1 MASTDFGL
9 QLIAYRTD
17 GGEWRAPGA
26 GIYRAEPE
34 DGPSVAWI
42 EADGHEAA
50 YHLYP
55 HQTPEDLARW
65 YASVHGGSITYYPVR
80 LGDRRY
86 SVTDTLGDM
95 PEAIRQDD
103 DEHAAEAWCRQR
115 EADLL
120 AALREIAKGQGRFS
134 LDHHEHACN
143 TIEDMKAIAVEAI
156 AKAEGR
162 A

>member
-1 MASTDFGL
+1 MTTTDFGL

-17 GGEWRAPGA
+17 GGEWRTPA
-26 GIYRAEPE
+26 GIYRDEPE

-86 SVTDTLGDM
+86 GVTDTLGER
-95 PEAIRQDD
+95 PAELLADD
-103 DEHAAEAWCRQR
+103 REDDLDAWCRQR
-115 EADLL
+115 ETELL
-120 AALREIAKGQGRFS
+120 TGAA
-134 LDHHEHACN
+134 
-143 TIEDMKAIAVEAI
+143 
-156 AKAEGR
+156 
-162 A
+162 